1 MGITRVTQVE
11 DTVGVKVLG
20 QEPGM
25 FEGMLGGQGEWSKIC
40 KNSRDMSSKME
51 VGMGSQM
58 ALSLCELLKALAFT
72 LTWEP

>member
-1 MGITRVTQVE
+1 MGLTRVTQVE

-40 KNSRDMSSKME
+40 KNSRDMSRENSKME

-58 ALSLCELLKALAFT
+58 A
-72 LTWEP
+72 